1 MPLLQVIVLAM
12 VQGLTEFLPVSSTAH
27 LYLSSWLLG
36 WQAESL
42 DFDLTL
48 HLGTLVAVLLYFGAD
63 WFRIVLNGFGLRAK
77 GDESLERNRGLL
89 WLLAIGSI
97 PIGVG
102 GLLLNDYAEGPW
114 RNPFVMG

>member
-1 MPLLQVIVLAM
+1 MPLSQVIVLAI

-36 WQAESL
+36 WEAESL
-42 DFDLTL
+42 TFDLTL

-63 WFRIVLNGFGLRAK
+63 WFRIALNGFGIRTK
-77 GDESLERNRGLL
+77 GDENLERNRGLL
-89 WLLAIGSI
+89 WMLALASI

-102 GLLLNDYAEGPW
+102 GL
-114 RNPFVMG
+114 

>member
-1 MPLLQVIVLAM
+1 MPLLQVFVLAI

-27 LYLSSWLLG
+27 LYLCSWLLG

-77 GDESLERNRGLL
+77 GDETLERNRGLL

-102 GLLLNDYAEGPW
+102 GLLLNDY
-114 RNPFVMG
+114 

>member
-1 MPLLQVIVLAM
+1 MPILQVIVLA
-12 VQGLTEFLPVSSTAH
+12 VVEGLTEFLPVSSTAH

-63 WFRIVLNGFGLRAK
+63 WFRIVLIGLGIRAK

-89 WLLAIGSI
+89 WLLAVGSI

-102 GLLLNDYAEGPW
+102 GLALNDYA
-114 RNPFVMG
+114 